1 MRVVLI
7 GGPRGRARLRASLAD
22 LDIEIIG
29 EAASIREARSLPT
42 TEVDAFVVSPGL
54 PGPPGAPEVFEDGLD
69 ARRTD
74 SGRLEVP
81 DEPLTPREH
90 DVLELVAEGL
100 SNKAIGARLGIS
112 DQTVKFHVASI
123 GGKLGVANR
132 TEAVRRALRKGLI
145 TL

>member
-22 LDIEIIG
+22 LDIEVVG
-29 EAASIREARSLPT
+29 EAPSIREARALASA
-42 TEVDAFVVSPGL
+42 EFDAFVLV
-54 PGPPGAPEVFEDGLD
+54 PGAPEVFGDELG

-74 SGRLEVP
+74 PDGLEVP

-123 GGKLGVANR
+123 CGKLGVANR
-132 TEAVRRALRKGLI
+132 TEAVRRALRRGLI

>member
-7 GGPRGRARLRASLAD
+7 GRPRSRARLRASLAD
-22 LDIEIIG
+22 VDIEVAG
-29 EAASIREARSLPT
+29 EAASIREARSST
-42 TEVDAFVVSPGL
+42 TADIDAFVV
-54 PGPPGAPEVFEDGLD
+54 APEAPEEGLE
-69 ARRTD
+69 ARAADPDRP
-74 SGRLEVP
+74 EVP

-123 GGKLGVANR
+123 CGKLGVANR
-132 TEAVRRALRKGLI
+132 TEA
-145 TL
+145 

>member
-7 GGPRGRARLRASLAD
+7 GRPGGRARLRASLAD
-22 LDIEIIG
+22 IDIEVVG
-29 EAASIREARSLPT
+29 EAASIREARSLASAD
-42 TEVDAFVVSPGL
+42 VDAFL
-54 PGPPGAPEVFEDGLD
+54 LAPGAPDDGLED
-69 ARRTD
+69 REPD
-74 SGRLEVP
+74 PDRLDVP
-81 DEPLTPREH
+81 EEPLTPREH

-123 GGKLGVANR
+123 SGKLGVANR
-132 TEAVRRALRKGLI
+132 TEAVRRALRRGLI

>member
-7 GGPRGRARLRASLAD
+7 GGPRGRARLRASLED
-22 LDIEIIG
+22 LDIEVVG
-29 EAASIREARSLPT
+29 EAASIREARSLASAKA
-42 TEVDAFVVSPGL
+42 DAFVVSPG
-54 PGPPGAPEVFEDGLD
+54 PPEVSDERG
-69 ARRTD
+69 T
-74 SGRLEVP
+74 GRANSDDLGVP

-123 GGKLGVANR
+123 SGKLGVANR
-132 TEAVRRALRKGLI
+132 TEAVRRALRRGLI

>member
-22 LDIEIIG
+22 LDIEVAG
-29 EAASIREARSLPT
+29 EAASIREARSLAS
-42 TEVDAFVVSPGL
+42 EEIDAFVVV
-54 PGPPGAPEVFEDGLD
+54 PGAPGASEVPEDAPGT
-69 ARRTD
+69 RRMD
-74 SGRLEVP
+74 PDRLEVP

-123 GGKLGVANR
+123 CGKLGVANR
-132 TEAVRRALRKGLI
+132 TEAVRRALRRGLI

>member
-22 LDIEIIG
+22 LDIEVVG
-29 EAASIREARSLPT
+29 EAATLREAQSLASA
-42 TEVDAFVVSPGL
+42 EIDAFVVV
-54 PGPPGAPEVFEDGLD
+54 PGAPDVPEHDLGARSRSLD
-69 ARRTD
+69 
-74 SGRLEVP
+74 RLEVP
-81 DEPLTPREH
+81 EEPLTPREH

-123 GGKLGVANR
+123 CGKLGVANR
-132 TEAVRRALRKGLI
+132 TEAVRRALRRGLI

>member
-7 GGPRGRARLRASLAD
+7 GRPRSRDTLRASLPAAI
-22 LDIEIIG
+22 DIVG
-29 EAASIREARSLPT
+29 EAETMA
-42 TEVDAFVVSPGL
+42 
-54 PGPPGAPEVFEDGLD
+54 D
-69 ARRTD
+69 ARALAAAD
-74 SGRLEVP
+74 VAAFIVAPADASAGRPTRRDPGDVP
-81 DEPLTPREH
+81 EEALTPREY

-123 GGKLGVANR
+123 CAKLGVANR
-132 TEAVRRALRKGLI
+132 TEAVRRALRRGLI

>member
-7 GGPRGRARLRASLAD
+7 GGPRGRARLRASLED
-22 LDIEIIG
+22 LDVEVVG
-29 EAASIREARSLPT
+29 EAASIREARSLASA
-42 TEVDAFVVSPGL
+42 EVDAFVVSPG
-54 PGPPGAPEVFEDGLD
+54 PPDVPENELGV
-69 ARRTD
+69 RRSD
-74 SGRLEVP
+74 SDRLGVP

-123 GGKLGVANR
+123 CGKLGVANR

>member
-7 GGPRGRARLRASLAD
+7 GGPRGRARLRASLAH
-22 LDIEIIG
+22 LDIEVIG
-29 EAASIREARSLPT
+29 EAASIREARALAPAD
-42 TEVDAFVVSPGL
+42 VDAFVVSPGASV
-54 PGPPGAPEVFEDGLD
+54 PPDGPEDGLEV
-69 ARRTD
+69 RRTD
-74 SGRLEVP
+74 SDRLEVP
-81 DEPLTPREH
+81 EEPLTPREH

-123 GGKLGVANR
+123 SGKLGVANR
-132 TEAVRRALRKGLI
+132 TEAVRRALRRGLI